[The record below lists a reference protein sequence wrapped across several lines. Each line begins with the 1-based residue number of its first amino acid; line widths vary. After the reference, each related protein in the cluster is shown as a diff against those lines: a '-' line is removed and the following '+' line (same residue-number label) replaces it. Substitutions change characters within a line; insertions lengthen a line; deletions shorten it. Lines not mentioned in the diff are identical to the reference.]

1 MLTPQTIKKF
11 NIGLN
16 ISNHERD
23 LVSFS
28 FLVRNGTSREKRDV
42 ENSRE
47 KWTRLEKIYYYIVPS
62 IAWYILVRHTNKPNL
77 NSVCLFIHLSACLSV
92 RPSVCLSVCIPALLS
107 ALRLTLWASK
117 MCALRLEEI
126 EELFHF
132 SSRLVL
138 GLTRSTNFSSRSR
151 LGSKNLVS
159 LMVKINAQK
168 SNVN

>member
-107 ALRLTLWASK
+107 ALRLTLSGRQKCVLFDWRK
-117 MCALRLEEI
+117 LRNCFI
-126 EELFHF
+126 
-132 SSRLVL
+132 SRLVSFSVSREV
-138 GLTRSTNFSSRSR
+138 LTSR
-151 LGSKNLVS
+151 LGLVS
-159 LMVKINAQK
+159 VQK
-168 SNVN
+168 T